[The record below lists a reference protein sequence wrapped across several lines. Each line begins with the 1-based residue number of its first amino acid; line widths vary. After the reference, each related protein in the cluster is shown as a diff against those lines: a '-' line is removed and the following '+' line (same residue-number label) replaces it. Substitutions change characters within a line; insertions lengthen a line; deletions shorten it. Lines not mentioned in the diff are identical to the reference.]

1 MPTYL
6 HLCDFN
12 THVLTLVTLPN
23 LLLAYYFA
31 TAEHI
36 DDAGE
41 VDVTDELVEA
51 FQASLQERRIHL
63 AFHAGPW
70 EGLDLGADGSE
81 EKQGEEA
88 VAVQSTRRTDI
99 TADLILTSETT
110 YNPSGIATLIEVM
123 RNISAPSS
131 PSTPGPHA
139 PLSTSASTSLVA
151 TKNYYF
157 GLGGGVHALLAGLEE
172 DDRKSG
178 WKHAMREER
187 AVRGGVAR
195 SVLSVGWSA
204 ETARA

>member
-1 MPTYL
+1 M
-6 HLCDFN
+6 
-12 THVLTLVTLPN
+12 
-23 LLLAYYFA
+23 
-31 TAEHI
+31 
-36 DDAGE
+36 
-41 VDVTDELVEA
+41 TDELVEA
-51 FQASLQERRIHL
+51 FQASLRERRIHL

-70 EGLDLGADGSE
+70 EGLNFAADGSD

-88 VAVQSTRRTDI
+88 AAI
-99 TADLILTSETT
+99 TTSEQPSSKAIHADLILTSETT

-123 RNISAPSS
+123 RNISAPS
-131 PSTPGPHA
+131 PPFSTSDPPA
-139 PLSTSASTSLVA
+139 PLSTSATTSLVA

-195 SVLSVGWSA
+195 SVLSVRWFGEA
-204 ETARA
+204 GRR